1 MSGMRDL
8 VVSRHVVVPAHE
20 LSWRFSRPRG
30 PGGQA
35 GNTSDTTGGLSVG
48 VAETSAL
55 SALLRER
62 AMDRLAN
69 RLVDGVLTVSA
80 SEHRSQL
87 RNREAALARMAEAL
101 RHAIAPPAPSRK
113 RTSPSRTARER
124 RLTTKR
130 HRGEI
135 KRLRGSRYDD

>member
-20 LSWRFSRPRG
+20 LSWRFSRSSG
-30 PGGQA
+30 PGGQSV
-35 GNTSDTTGGLSVG
+35 NTSDTRVELSVD

-101 RHAIAPPAPSRK
+101 RHAIAPPAAPRRATRPTK
-113 RTSPSRTARER
+113 GAVER
-124 RLTTKR
+124 RLADKR
-130 HRGEI
+130 RRSERKKQRGAAP
-135 KRLRGSRYDD
+135 DD